1 MKKEQGQVKPAAA
14 TGGGNPGGGV
24 TKAPTP
30 DGGGGVKSDND
41 LSGTD
46 LGNTPIGTPMGSV
59 ASAGGPPDRYYI
71 LTSHSQTC
79 NDRLVFQIWVLISFY
94 F

>member
-14 TGGGNPGGGV
+14 TGCGNPGGGV

-30 DGGGGVKSDND
+30 DGGGVKSDND
-41 LSGTD
+41 LPGTD

-59 ASAGGPPDRYYI
+59 ASAGGPPDRYV
-71 LTSHSQTC
+71 
-79 NDRLVFQIWVLISFY
+79 LVLAFINWQR
-94 F
+94 